1 MAPFFM
7 PVVWAILGASRAVV
21 SRVFSRESPMITSKL
36 PNVGTTIF
44 TQMSQ
49 LAVETGALNL
59 SQGFPD
65 FDGPQALRDAVSRHI
80 ASGHNQY
87 APMTGLPALRRQVAA
102 KIARSYGVQVNA
114 DTEVTITPGAT
125 QAIFCA
131 IQAVIQAGDEVIV
144 FDPCYDSYEPSVELA
159 GGRCVHVQLGLND
172 FSIDWQKLGEALS
185 PRTRMIILNAPHNPS
200 GALISRAELDQLAAL
215 IRDRDIYL
223 VSDEVYE
230 HLVFD
235 GVPHVSVL
243 AHEELYQRA
252 FVVSSFGKTYHV
264 TGWKTGYVI
273 APPALSAELRKVHQ
287 YVSFCGVTP
296 LQYALADYMAEHPE
310 HVEELPGF
318 YQAKRDL
325 FCDLL
330 APSRFSFT
338 RVAGTYFQL
347 VDYSQIRPDLNDVE
361 MAIWMTREHGVATI
375 PVSVFYR
382 EPPQGQRLV
391 RLCFAKREETL
402 RQAAEKLCVI

>member
-1 MAPFFM
+1 
-7 PVVWAILGASRAVV
+7 
-21 SRVFSRESPMITSKL
+21 MIISKL

-44 TQMSQ
+44 TRMSQ
-49 LAVETGALNL
+49 LAAETGALNL

-65 FDGPQALRDAVSRHI
+65 FDGPQALRDAVGQHI

-87 APMTGLPALRRQVAA
+87 SPMTGLPALRTQVAA
-102 KIARSYGVQVNA
+102 KIARSYGVHVDA

-131 IQAVIQAGDEVIV
+131 IQAVIHAGDEVIV

-159 GGRCVHVQLGLND
+159 GGRCVHVQLGLDD
-172 FSIDWQKLGEALS
+172 FSIDWQKLTDALT
-185 PRTRMIILNAPHNPS
+185 PRTRMIILNTPHNPS

-215 IRDRDIYL
+215 IADRDIYL
-223 VSDEVYE
+223 ISDEVYE
-230 HLVFD
+230 HLVYD

-243 AHEELYQRA
+243 SHPELYHRA

-264 TGWKTGYVI
+264 TGWKTGYVV
-273 APPALSAELRKVHQ
+273 APPALTAELRKVHQ

-296 LQYALADYMAEHPE
+296 LQYALADYMAASPE

-330 APSRFSFT
+330 KPSRFTFT
-338 RVAGTYFQL
+338 PVSGTYFQL
-347 VDYSQIRPDLNDVE
+347 VDYAHIRPDLNDVD
-361 MAIWMTREHGVATI
+361 MAVWLTREHGVATI
-375 PVSVFYR
+375 PVSVFYQT
-382 EPPQGQRLV
+382 PPEGQRLV

-402 RQAAEKLCVI
+402 REAAEKLCVI

>member
-1 MAPFFM
+1 
-7 PVVWAILGASRAVV
+7 
-21 SRVFSRESPMITSKL
+21 MIISKL

-44 TQMSQ
+44 TRMSQ
-49 LAVETGALNL
+49 LAAETSALNL

-65 FDGPQALRDAVSRHI
+65 FDGPQALRDAVGQHI

-87 APMTGLPALRRQVAA
+87 SPMTGLPALRSQVAA
-102 KIARSYGVQVNA
+102 KIARSYGVHVDA

-131 IQAVIQAGDEVIV
+131 IQAVIHAGDEVIV

-159 GGRCVHVQLGLND
+159 GGRCVHVQLGLDD
-172 FSIDWQKLGEALS
+172 FSIDWQKLTDALT
-185 PRTRMIILNAPHNPS
+185 PRTRMIILNTPHNPS

-215 IRDRDIYL
+215 IADRDIYL
-223 VSDEVYE
+223 ISDEVYE
-230 HLVFD
+230 HLVYD

-243 AHEELYQRA
+243 SHPELYHRA

-264 TGWKTGYVI
+264 TGWKTGYVV
-273 APPALSAELRKVHQ
+273 APPALTAELRKVHQ

-296 LQYALADYMAEHPE
+296 LQYALADYMAASPE

-330 APSRFSFT
+330 KPSRFTFT
-338 RVAGTYFQL
+338 PVAGTYFQL
-347 VDYSQIRPDLNDVE
+347 VDYAHIRPDLNDVD
-361 MAIWMTREHGVATI
+361 MAVWLTREHGVATI
-375 PVSVFYR
+375 PVSVFYQT
-382 EPPQGQRLV
+382 PPEGQRLV

-402 RQAAEKLCVI
+402 REAAEKLCVI